1 MEKLTCILN
10 SIHWRSMRIFSGIK
24 YYLTPQWEKLFTM
37 KVIKMLLKTIK
48 KVQMTLRITK
58 MVDISLVSLLRVSSV
73 ILVTRLEN

>member
-1 MEKLTCILN
+1 
-10 SIHWRSMRIFSGIK
+10 
-24 YYLTPQWEKLFTM
+24 M

>member
-1 MEKLTCILN
+1 
-10 SIHWRSMRIFSGIK
+10 MRIFSGIK

-37 KVIKMLLKTIK
+37 KVIKMLPKTIK

>member
-1 MEKLTCILN
+1 
-10 SIHWRSMRIFSGIK
+10 MRIFSGIK

-73 ILVTRLEN
+73 ILVTRIEN

>member
-1 MEKLTCILN
+1 
-10 SIHWRSMRIFSGIK
+10 
-24 YYLTPQWEKLFTM
+24 M

-58 MVDISLVSLLRVSSV
+58 MVDISLVSLLRDSSV

>member
-1 MEKLTCILN
+1 MGETVHNEGNKN
-10 SIHWRSMRIFSGIK
+10 ASK
-24 YYLTPQWEKLFTM
+24 NN
-37 KVIKMLLKTIK
+37 K